1 MLISFDKDME
11 LGNELIDAQHH
22 MLIMLLKKLDIAL
35 KQNLPH
41 KVIMGILLEIKK
53 FTEFHFLCEENL
65 MYELK
70 YPEVVRHEKI
80 HSGLLFQ
87 FEVIIAKVNQKQ
99 MFADETLDMLY
110 RWVTAH
116 AMHEDGKIVD
126 HIKRNGFLTVGEAQ
140 HGLYLGDT

>member
-1 MLISFDKDME
+1 MLILFDKDIE
-11 LGNELIDAQHH
+11 LGNELIDTQHR

-35 KQNLPH
+35 KRQLSH

-53 FTEFHFLCEENL
+53 FTEFHFLCEENM

-70 YPEVVRHEKI
+70 YPEVTKHEKI

-87 FEVIIAKVNQKQ
+87 LDIIIAKVNRKQ

-110 RWVTAH
+110 KWVTAH
-116 AMHEDGKIVD
+116 AMHDDARIVD
-126 HIKRNGFLTVGEAQ
+126 HIKNHGFLPVAEEK
-140 HGLYLGDT
+140 HGLYLE

>member
-1 MLISFDKDME
+1 MLISFDKGME
-11 LGNELIDAQHH
+11 LGNELIDAQHR

-35 KQNLPH
+35 KQQLPH
-41 KVIMGILLEIKK
+41 KMIMGILLEIKK

-70 YPEVVRHEKI
+70 YPEAVKHERI

-87 FEVIIAKVNQKQ
+87 LELIIAKVNQKQ

-110 RWVTAH
+110 KWIVIH
-116 AMHEDGKIVD
+116 AMHEDAKIVD
-126 HIKRNGFLTVGEAQ
+126 HIKSCGFLPVGGEQ
-140 HGLYLGDT
+140 HGLYQSDT